1 VPSNVF
7 DAGQLDNSKN
17 MRDGVVRAGK
27 GQNDFIEFS
36 ELGLRADIFHRTAHG
51 PSGPDGFAEVSDQ
64 WTVRLYMGEFPHPAA
79 RVVLEEERPD
89 NVANDPE
96 TEILTSVNDVHENH
110 MRQEFR
116 NMTGVECIAPWRAR
130 VAANTAPIRKGF
142 IYHAVCHDQ
151 LDAWNGVSG
160 VLFVRE
166 GTVAEKDFE
175 IDNAIKARCGPLW
188 RVPVRAL

>member
-1 VPSNVF
+1 MQSNVF
-7 DAGQLDNSKN
+7 DADQLDNSKN
-17 MRDGVVRAGK
+17 VRDGVVWARK

-36 ELGLRADIFHRTAHG
+36 ELGLWADIFHWTAHG
-51 PSGPDGFAEVSDQ
+51 PPGPDSFAEVSDQ
-64 WTVRLYMGEFPHPAA
+64 GTIRLYMGELPDPAA
-79 RVVLEEERPD
+79 GVVLEEERPD

-96 TEILTSVNDVHENH
+96 TEILTSVNDIHENH

-116 NMTGVECIAPWRAR
+116 NMTGVECLAPWRAR
-130 VAANTAPIRKGF
+130 VAAKAAPIRKGF

-151 LDAWNGVSG
+151 LDACNGVSG

-175 IDNAIKARCGPLW
+175 FDNAIKVRCGPPW
-188 RVPVRAL
+188 RVPVRAV